1 MPDTKV
7 QEQMKCMMK
16 HKIVMETLR
25 IRHFFLFFK
34 ISGNK
39 KIDRYH
45 INDYNK
51 HKNIEK
57 VNIRLDF

>member
-1 MPDTKV
+1 MLDTKV

-34 ISGNK
+34 QVETK
-39 KIDRYH
+39 
-45 INDYNK
+45 
-51 HKNIEK
+51 
-57 VNIRLDF
+57 RLTDIT

>member
-1 MPDTKV
+1 MPDIKV

-34 ISGNK
+34 ITSISLPDTGPSLSLM
-39 KIDRYH
+39 
-45 INDYNK
+45 
-51 HKNIEK
+51 KNLS
-57 VNIRLDF
+57 VPVQYLPYM

>member
-25 IRHFFLFFK
+25 IRHFFLFLK
-34 ISGNK
+34 GYVTTNS
-39 KIDRYH
+39 
-45 INDYNK
+45 
-51 HKNIEK
+51 
-57 VNIRLDF
+57 